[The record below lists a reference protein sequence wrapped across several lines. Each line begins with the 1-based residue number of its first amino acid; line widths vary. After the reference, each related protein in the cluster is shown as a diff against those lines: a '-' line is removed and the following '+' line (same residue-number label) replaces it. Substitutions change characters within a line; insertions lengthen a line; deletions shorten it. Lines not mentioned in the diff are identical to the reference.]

1 MRNHFSRVEVPV
13 ILVCISIIWSC
24 APAEP
29 PSSTTPI
36 GFQRLEQASAAP
48 SSGLIEPVVV
58 MAAEAAAMAPLDTG
72 SQRATGRRLE
82 GPLSEEE
89 ILRLQNEAMDA
100 PFNELIQAAAVTGP
114 LAPFLGIIFE
124 SLDFVTAGGNWVPP
138 DPELAVGPGH
148 TITVVND
155 YLLITD
161 VAGSPLVPAI
171 QFANFF
177 TGVSG
182 CTGLFDPNVLY
193 DEQLDRFIAGIDAN
207 GTAYC
212 VAMSQGPDPTLG
224 WTLYSF
230 ATVPASPTPDFFDY
244 PHAGVGQDAIYMG
257 ANIFNNALTTFLRAE
272 VWAIDKHTMAAGLPL
287 PMPPKQALVN
297 AFTPQ
302 PMNAHGW
309 LQGTWPTTAPHTI
322 VANSYIHGTV
332 PVYSGDIFDVWAW
345 SDPFGANLF
354 GPVGSVDLAIAT
366 GVVAI
371 YPIDAPQIGGFN
383 IQANDWRVLDCEYR
397 NGDVWITQTIS
408 CNPGMGTVDCI
419 RWAEIDPV
427 TPTVRQAGGFA
438 SVDEFRIFPD
448 AGVNHC
454 DDMTIG
460 YTKTSTMM
468 SPAVWVT
475 GRLGIDPPGILQPE
489 LMLRPGDLPYVSWDG
504 PPHRW
509 GDYTG
514 GTSDPDGV
522 RTWYL
527 GEYSKFITPTP
538 FANWGT
544 FVGEFITDCAVDLA
558 VGKTNGVTQVTPGD
572 QVTYTITVTNAGRG
586 DAFGA
591 VITDTFPPSLTGV
604 TWSCSGQ
611 AGPPTAVC
619 GTLSGTG
626 DIAITADLEMGST
639 ITITATGTLSAS
651 AAGTLVNTASANYA
665 GVFDP
670 VPADNSATDTDTILP
685 AADLAVSKVDGQA
698 TAVPGTLVTYTVLVA
713 NNGPVDVS
721 GVQVSDTIPAALANA
736 TWTCLDQPGP
746 PTSTCGNPS
755 GTGNISELV
764 NIAAG
769 AAVTYTLTAD
779 ILPSAI
785 GTLANTASAIPPVG
799 TIDPISGNDSA
810 TDTDTLNP
818 EADLEVWVT
827 DGSCY
832 SLPGASLIYTVT
844 VDNNGPSDAPA
855 AMVSDTVPADLTISS
870 WTCVPS
876 GSAVCGAAS
885 GMGPLSDSPGLP
897 AGSRVTYTVSG
908 TVSGTAA
915 GLLIYEASA
924 SPGAGV
930 SDPDPNNDSDRD
942 VDALEVPVFCD
953 DFENGGTGAWSSAT
967 P

>member
-1 MRNHFSRVEVPV
+1 MRNHSSLFGISVVLACV
-13 ILVCISIIWSC
+13 SILWSC

-29 PSSTTPI
+29 PSSTSPV
-36 GFQRLEQASAAP
+36 GFQKLETASVAP
-48 SSGLIEPVVV
+48 SSGLIDPVFVIP
-58 MAAEAAAMAPLDTG
+58 AEAAAMTPQDTG
-72 SQRATGRRLE
+72 SQRSAGHRLE

-89 ILRLQNEAMDA
+89 ISRLQDEAMDA

-114 LAPFLGIIFE
+114 LAPILGIIFE
-124 SLDFVTAGGNWVPP
+124 SLDFVTAGSNFVPP

-148 TITVVND
+148 TISVVND

-161 VAGSPLVPAI
+161 PVGTPLVPPI

-182 CTGLFDPNVLY
+182 CSGLFDPNVLY
-193 DEQLDRFIAGIDAN
+193 DEQLDRFVAGIDAN

-224 WTLYSF
+224 WVLYSF
-230 ATVPASPTPDFFDY
+230 ATVPASATPDFFDY

-257 ANIFNNALTTFLRAE
+257 ANIFNNALNAFLRAE
-272 VWAIDKHTMAAGLPL
+272 VWAMDKAVMAAGLPL
-287 PMPPKQALVN
+287 PMPIKQTVAN
-297 AFTPQ
+297 GFTPQ

-309 LQGTWPTTAPHTI
+309 LQGTWPIAQQHTI
-322 VANSYIHGTV
+322 LANAYSPG
-332 PVYSGDIFDVWAW
+332 YSGDIFDVWAW
-345 SDPFGANLF
+345 SDPFGANVF

-366 GVVAI
+366 GVAAT
-371 YPIDAPQIGGFN
+371 YPIDAPQIGGLN

-397 NGDVWITQTIS
+397 NGDVWMTQTIS

-427 TPTVRQAGGFA
+427 TPTVLQAGVFA
-438 SVDEFRIFPD
+438 TDDEFRVFPD

-460 YTKTSTMM
+460 YTKTSMMM

-475 GRLGIDPPGILQPE
+475 GRLGIDPSGVLQPE
-489 LMLRPGDLPYVSWDG
+489 AMLRPGDQPYVSWDG

-527 GEYSKFITPTP
+527 GEYSKAFTTPP
-538 FANWGT
+538 LANWGT
-544 FVGEFITDCAVDLA
+544 FVGEFFTDCAVDLV
-558 VGKTNGVTQVTPGD
+558 VGKTNGVTQVAPGG
-572 QVTYTITVTNAGRG
+572 QVTYTITVTNTGRG

-591 VITDTFPPSLTGV
+591 VITDTFPAALTGV

-619 GTLSGTG
+619 STSSGMG
-626 DIAITADLEMGST
+626 NINLTADLEVNST

-651 AAGTLVNTASANYA
+651 ATGTLVNTASVVYA
-665 GVFDP
+665 GVYDP

-698 TAVPGTLVTYTVLVA
+698 SAVPGTPVTYTVVVSNL
-713 NNGPVDVS
+713 GPLNAV
-721 GVQVSDTIPAALANA
+721 GAQVTDTLPAILGNVV
-736 TWTCLDQPGP
+736 WTCQDQIGP
-746 PTSTCGNPS
+746 PASICINPA
-755 GTGNISELV
+755 GAGNISELV
-764 NIAAG
+764 DIDVG
-769 AAVTYTLTAD
+769 AAVIFTITGD
-779 ILPSAI
+779 IDPGATGSLS
-785 GTLANTASAIPPVG
+785 NTASVVPPMG
-799 TIDPISGNDSA
+799 TVDPISGNDSA
-810 TDTDTLNP
+810 TDTDTLTP
-818 EADLEVWVT
+818 EADLDVGVT

-832 SLPGASLIYTVT
+832 VLPGGSLTYTVT
-844 VDNNGPSDAPA
+844 VDNLGPSHAPA
-855 AMVSDTVPADLTISS
+855 SSISDTVPVELTITS
-870 WTCVPS
+870 WTCAAS
-876 GSAVCGAAS
+876 GSAVCGSAS
-885 GMGPLSDSPGLP
+885 GSGPLTDSPSISSGD
-897 AGSRVTYTVSG
+897 GVTYSVSG
-908 TVSGTAA
+908 TVSG
-915 GLLIYEASA
+915 SA
-924 SPGAGV
+924 SGWLVYTVNAAPGVGV
-930 SDPDPNNDSDRD
+930 VDPNGGNDSDLDRN
-942 VDALEVPVFCD
+942 ALETPIFCD
-953 DFENGGTGAWSSAT
+953 GFEMGTTGGWSGTT